1 MRYTVAELNE
11 SNLRHNI
18 SQIKKFAPNSSIVAM
33 VKSNAYGHGIEH
45 YAKVLRQ
52 EGVEY
57 LGFAFVDEA
66 IEVRQLGDSGK
77 MIVLVSAQEDEI
89 EKYLEFNI
97 ETTFSSFEIARLFSE
112 KAKAQNKV
120 VYAHLFV
127 DTGMHRDGVSPEEAA
142 KFIENANKLENVEII
157 GICSHLSTADSDDLE
172 FALEQMEIFNRT
184 VEYIESKGYKFKYK
198 HLSNSAGLV
207 NIPCKACNLVRPG
220 ISLHGLMSTEE
231 LAEKMDLKPVLSL
244 KSRVQLIKPVKKGE
258 TVGYSLKYIAEKD
271 TNVAVVPIGY
281 GDGLLRNLSNK
292 MQCLIK
298 GKRYNQIGTICM
310 DECMFDIG
318 NSEVA
323 PLDEVVIIGR
333 QGDEEI
339 SVYEIAELA
348 GTITYEV
355 TTLITKR
362 VPRKII
368 NQ

>member
-1 MRYTVAELNE
+1 MRYTVAELDE
-11 SNLRHNI
+11 SNLHHNI

-33 VKSNAYGHGIEH
+33 VKANAYGHGIEY
-45 YAKVLRQ
+45 YAKILRN
-52 EGVEY
+52 EGIEY

-66 IEVRQLGDSGK
+66 IEVRNLGDSGK

-89 EKYLEFNI
+89 DKYLEFNI
-97 ETTFSSFEIARLFSE
+97 ETTFSSFDIARLFSE
-112 KAKAQNKV
+112 KAKAQSKTV
-120 VYAHLFV
+120 FAHLFV
-127 DTGMHRDGVSPEEAA
+127 DTGMHRDGVAPEQAL
-142 KFIENANKLENVEII
+142 KFIEKAEEFGNIKII
-157 GICSHLSTADSDDLE
+157 GICSHLSTADSDDLG
-172 FALEQMEIFNRT
+172 FALEQMELFNRT
-184 VEYIESKGYKFKYK
+184 IEYIESKGYKFKYK

-220 ISLHGLMSTEE
+220 ISLHGLMSTPE
-231 LAEKMDLKPVLSL
+231 LAKKMDLRPVLSW
-244 KSRVQLIKPVKKGE
+244 KSKVQLIKPVKKGE

-281 GDGLLRNLSNK
+281 GDGLLRNLSNR
-292 MQCLIK
+292 MQCLIN

-318 NSEVA
+318 NDNVGV
-323 PLDEVVIIGR
+323 LDEVVLIGK
-333 QGDEEI
+333 QGSEEI

-362 VPRKII
+362 VPRII
-368 NQ
+368 KK

>member
-1 MRYTVAELNE
+1 MRYTVAELDE

-33 VKSNAYGHGIEH
+33 VKANAYGHGIEH
-45 YAKVLRQ
+45 CAKILRE

-66 IEVRQLGDSGK
+66 IEVRQMGDNGK

-89 EKYLEFNI
+89 DKYLDYNI
-97 ETTFSSFEIARLFSE
+97 ETTFSSFDIARLFAE
-112 KAKAQNKV
+112 RAKVRNHTV
-120 VYAHLFV
+120 FAHLFV
-127 DTGMHRDGVSPEEAA
+127 DTGMHRDGVAPGEAL
-142 KFIENANKLENVEII
+142 KFIEKVEKLGNIQII
-157 GICSHLSTADSDDLE
+157 GICSHLSTADSDDLG
-172 FALEQMEIFNRT
+172 FAWEQMELFNRT
-184 VEYIESKGYKFKYK
+184 VEHIESKGYKFKYK

-220 ISLHGLMSTEE
+220 ISLYGLMSTQE
-231 LAEKMDLKPVLSL
+231 LAQKMGLKPVLSL

-292 MQCLIK
+292 MQCLIN

-318 NSEVA
+318 NDDIRQ
-323 PLDEVVIIGR
+323 LDEVVLIGK
-333 QGDEEI
+333 QGSEEI
-339 SVYEIAELA
+339 TVYEIAEIA
-348 GTITYEV
+348 GTISYEV

-362 VPRKII
+362 VPRII
-368 NQ
+368 KK